1 MLAGLTHTTLLLL
14 LTHFV
19 CTFYAWKGGGGVGT
33 PWATAEQEAQDE
45 VRDAEILR
53 SVQESMAAW
62 RQRRSSHRTKRAES
76 SICYNGIGCFQSS
89 GPYGYIDILPSPP
102 EEIATRF
109 LLYSS
114 RRSRGDTPLMDVP
127 FTNLSAVFDWAGQAY
142 NVSAPTK
149 IIVHGFGSSCSYV
162 WAYEMRSALMS
173 VEDCNVI
180 CVDWEGGATL
190 PNYVRAAANA
200 RLVGK
205 QLAMLIQGL
214 QKLGLSLQNIHM
226 IGFSLGAHVAG
237 FAGAELKNLSRIT
250 GLDPAGPLFESQ
262 DPRARL
268 DSSDAHFVDV
278 IHSNGENL
286 ILGGLGSSQP
296 MGHVDFYPN
305 GGRMQKGCSHLFV
318 GAVTDIFLSVSE
330 VEGRSLCN
338 HRRAYKFFTDSVSP
352 QCQFPAVRCD
362 SFDKYAAGACFPCS
376 DGELC
381 SNMGYYADKVKGRGV
396 QYLVT
401 RDEEPF
407 CAHQYLVRVDSTPS
421 VLPVVSYGKIQLT
434 LISNDDLNETFVLTM
449 KDDEE
454 LKVGAS
460 LSKIIVPHPALQS
473 FTALEIL
480 YTAYSGWIS
489 SGLAKWSIDK
499 ISLMDTFGKSLSI
512 CKKGLLLETGVPVV
526 LPLFPGVCNPPF
538 NNTNITN
545 YGGPVSLPTNA
556 TNQKYIPTQ
565 VVKIGDE
572 ILKNNTNKADI
583 EVETHY
589 LTAQWQPVLEYP
601 ASSGSSGNSLDQES
615 SRGFKS
621 SMRTEKAKREHNGT
635 STQISKNDTLVL
647 GELVMATT
655 VNTTVNNSTD
665 TITDSDIKLKMSLM
679 GEFVK
684 KEEKKNGPP
693 YEFVKPD
700 STESKKI
707 ELTTKGEIKEPVLA
721 ATTPRQHRRSSKQEK
736 WHPEVELNPPSMGAT
751 ESWHLW
757 DAPGSSRE
765 IKNMDLDK
773 NTTST
778 LSALTIQ
785 FLPQR
790 LISFLEQAEK
800 YARLAF
806 SPFLSSDPESRNQ
819 RRMRFLPQFWWSKS
833 DERKEKKLE
842 VEDKET
848 STKGASEPV
857 VAIAYHENK
866 SDFKPKYIP
875 LTSTE
880 TDKKIEK
887 AETDFNRPSMIK
899 EHLEEP
905 IVEDSKEKEKEKD
918 R

>member
-1 MLAGLTHTTLLLL
+1 MENEGIT
-14 LTHFV
+14 
-19 CTFYAWKGGGGVGT
+19 
-33 PWATAEQEAQDE
+33 EEE
-45 VRDAEILR
+45 VPD
-53 SVQESMAAW
+53 V
-62 RQRRSSHRTKRAES
+62 
-76 SICYNGIGCFQSS
+76 
-89 GPYGYIDILPSPP
+89 
-102 EEIATRF
+102 EE
-109 LLYSS
+109 Y
-114 RRSRGDTPLMDVP
+114 
-127 FTNLSAVFDWAGQAY
+127 
-142 NVSAPTK
+142 
-149 IIVHGFGSSCSYV
+149 C
-162 WAYEMRSALMS
+162 E
-173 VEDCNVI
+173 
-180 CVDWEGGATL
+180 
-190 PNYVRAAANA
+190 
-200 RLVGK
+200 
-205 QLAMLIQGL
+205 
-214 QKLGLSLQNIHM
+214 
-226 IGFSLGAHVAG
+226 
-237 FAGAELKNLSRIT
+237 
-250 GLDPAGPLFESQ
+250 
-262 DPRARL
+262 
-268 DSSDAHFVDV
+268 
-278 IHSNGENL
+278 
-286 ILGGLGSSQP
+286 
-296 MGHVDFYPN
+296 
-305 GGRMQKGCSHLFV
+305 
-318 GAVTDIFLSVSE
+318 
-330 VEGRSLCN
+330 
-338 HRRAYKFFTDSVSP
+338 
-352 QCQFPAVRCD
+352 
-362 SFDKYAAGACFPCS
+362 
-376 DGELC
+376 
-381 SNMGYYADKVKGRGV
+381 
-396 QYLVT
+396 
-401 RDEEPF
+401 
-407 CAHQYLVRVDSTPS
+407 AHQYLVRVDSTPS

-538 NNTNITN
+538 NNTNYCRSTVGLNVTMPVVKNASKTYLIQKTFRAGMGTLVQKNSPAKFHLRNCFKGRLRSQSLTFLRVRIVSKFKFLKLFYINSRFGAGVKRLLLVDLCGCCLLRSCGQLITN

-556 TNQKYIPTQ
+556 TKQKYIPTQ

-601 ASSGSSGNSLDQES
+601 ASFGSSGNSLDQES